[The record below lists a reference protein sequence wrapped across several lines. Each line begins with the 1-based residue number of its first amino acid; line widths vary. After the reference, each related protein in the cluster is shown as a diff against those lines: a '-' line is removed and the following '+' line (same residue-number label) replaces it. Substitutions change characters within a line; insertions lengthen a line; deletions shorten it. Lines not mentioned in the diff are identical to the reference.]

1 MPETETCVSF
11 NLNIKLMEIVGC
23 VANINAHLQVKET
36 KNNILLNNTN
46 KIENVNFKFKKG
58 LKFLDLII
66 HKFMRTHYLLWVR
79 LFFMNAFNLS

>member
-1 MPETETCVSF
+1 M
-11 NLNIKLMEIVGC
+11 KIVGC

-46 KIENVNFKFKKG
+46 KILNLKG

-79 LFFMNAFNLS
+79 LFCINAFNLSSFQLNFFYSYN